1 MHFKRYGDPR
11 IIKTNPKDISNGVPT
26 DNSASSAIANA
37 SPKDNSASSAVANG
51 VLKDNSATVDVANT
65 NGGPKRDSATG
76 ALAIANPKDNSA
88 SSALAKG
95 VTKGDSATGA
105 VTNQKNNSKSLPV
118 TNTNANTNSKNETK
132 DDKKDIPIPNALTIT
147 INTSVPGYQTIK
159 YKPYMTLPDIDK
171 ELTTIWVDPLIPL
184 SQDVINKVPE
194 DIKVLEFFNKG
205 LFRSL
210 INAHGNQ
217 KPMTLEKAKSNK
229 IIDNNIQIT
238 LNTLFPTNGI
248 LYIKGEAY
256 AIADFQW
263 KKGDWKIDR
272 KIKIVPEI
280 DSSRISDPRTYS
292 NIIKRE
298 IQTGNEQ
305 LAKLPVAVLYGATF
319 DITSEEPSSSIDTS
333 NIKKKAEEDA
343 KLKAKS
349 EADAEAKKK
358 QLAIENAKPKPKP
371 VPLAIENAKP
381 IPTPTPVPLAIENA
395 KPTPTPTPL
404 AIENA
409 SPTPAPLAIENANPT
424 PTPTPLDVEESA
436 VEEIQNIQMSEN
448 YKPILKTS
456 KSTNLLRSFFGNQKF
471 YSMISIIF
479 KYMTDEQKIFIQNI
493 FKNTTNIDVKGSINN
508 ISIAAYNFT
517 ITGDKNVSSN
527 GVVIKKSYTDGLRVI
542 SNAGGGNCLF
552 VAVADAIN
560 YYNYYSNIDEKILY
574 NVYGNGDMIFTTQ
587 ILRNIISSEL
597 VKLFNSNE
605 ELKNAFLD
613 EARTNRDNLND
624 IHERAIRDAHVSI
637 GPNLS
642 ESYYNTTMMDI
653 YVSHDNFFVIP
664 EPNTSNPDR
673 PFKIIETPEE
683 IITYIES
690 PNYWADAKTIDIL
703 NKKLKLNII
712 VIKNTDD
719 KLSIPYPGIKSTDN
733 NTWNKYLFLYNEENH
748 YELITFDYLIKVS
761 TKFVRVKK
769 TIFNRGDNIIPPFY
783 IIFLLFSTFYIKL
796 LPAEKDDVV
805 LFLNFLYAIQNS
817 FNNIKGTPL
826 DSDINIAIFNKNFQ
840 NYFGNFIQEIRGGD
854 NVNNATGS
862 AKFLKKEEN
871 QDDIQISFHITIDM
885 ELQKGKTLSKE
896 QISNIKC
903 IKGWNNVRKSYADF
917 TGEKYVLPPVYENL
931 SDKHNKKEEPNK
943 NNTKKNIGGR
953 KLRRKTRKNIF
964 KI

>member
-1 MHFKRYGDPR
+1 M
-11 IIKTNPKDISNGVPT
+11 NPAPNQNSSNQ
-26 DNSASSAIANA
+26 NS
-37 SPKDNSASSAVANG
+37 
-51 VLKDNSATVDVANT
+51 
-65 NGGPKRDSATG
+65 
-76 ALAIANPKDNSA
+76 
-88 SSALAKG
+88 
-95 VTKGDSATGA
+95 
-105 VTNQKNNSKSLPV
+105 
-118 TNTNANTNSKNETK
+118 
-132 DDKKDIPIPNALTIT
+132 IPIPNALTIT

-159 YKPYMTLPDIDK
+159 YKPKMTQPNINDD
-171 ELTTIWVDPLIPL
+171 ETTVWFDPLVPL
-184 SQDVINKVPE
+184 NQSVIDKVPE
-194 DIKVLEFFNKG
+194 NIRVLEFFNKG
-205 LFRSL
+205 LYKSL

-217 KPMTLEKAKSNK
+217 IPMTLEKAKSSK
-229 IIDNNIQIT
+229 IIDNNIQVT
-238 LNTLFPTNGI
+238 LNALFPTNGL
-248 LYIKGEAY
+248 LYIKGEPY
-256 AIADFQW
+256 AIADIQW

-272 KIKIVPEI
+272 KIKNMPEI
-280 DSSRISDPRTYS
+280 DASRISDPTTY
-292 NIIKRE
+292 NIIVKKD
-298 IQTGNEQ
+298 IQRGNEQ
-305 LAKLPVAVLYGATF
+305 LAKLPIGVIYGANF
-319 DITSEEPSSSIDTS
+319 DATSEEPSSIDIS

-343 KLKAKS
+343 IKKAS
-349 EADAEAKKK
+349 T
-358 QLAIENAKPKPKP
+358 IKPTPT
-371 VPLAIENAKP
+371 PLAIENSKP
-381 IPTPTPVPLAIENA
+381 VPTPLAIENSKPTPTPTPLAIENSKPTPTPTPIPLAIENSKPTPTPLAIENA
-395 KPTPTPTPL
+395 KPTPTPL
-404 AIENA
+404 AI
-409 SPTPAPLAIENANPT
+409 
-424 PTPTPLDVEESA
+424 
-436 VEEIQNIQMSEN
+436 EEIQNIQMSEN
-448 YKPILKTS
+448 YKPIFKSS
-456 KSTNLLRSFFGNQKF
+456 KSTNLLRSYFGNQKF

-479 KYMTDEQKIFIQNI
+479 KYMTDEQKIFIQKI

-552 VAVADAIN
+552 MAVADAIN
-560 YYNYYSNIDEKILY
+560 YYNYYSNIDEKIIY

-587 ILRNIISSEL
+587 ILRNIVSTEI

-605 ELKNAFLD
+605 ELKNDFLD

-664 EPNTSNPDR
+664 EVNSSNPNR

-683 IITYIES
+683 IITYVES

-748 YELITFDYLIKVS
+748 YELITFDYLIKIS

-769 TIFNRGDNIIPPFY
+769 TIFNRGDNTVPPFY

-796 LPAEKDDVV
+796 LPDEKDDVV
-805 LFLNFLYAIQNS
+805 LFLNFFYAIQNS
-817 FNNIKGTPL
+817 FNNIRSAPL

-840 NYFGNFIQEIRGGD
+840 NYFGNFREEIRGGD
-854 NVNNATGS
+854 NINNNGS
-862 AKFLKKEEN
+862 KKFLKKEDS
-871 QDDIQISFHITIDM
+871 QDSVQISFYITIDM

-896 QISNIKC
+896 QLSNIKC
-903 IKGWNNVRKSYADF
+903 IKGWNKVRKSYADF
-917 TGEKYVLPPVYENL
+917 TGKKYVLPPVYDNL
-931 SDKHNKKEEPNK
+931 SDKYNTNEEGNKKEDTKENTIEDKK

-953 KLRRKTRKNIF
+953 KRRRKTIKKYI
-964 KI
+964 